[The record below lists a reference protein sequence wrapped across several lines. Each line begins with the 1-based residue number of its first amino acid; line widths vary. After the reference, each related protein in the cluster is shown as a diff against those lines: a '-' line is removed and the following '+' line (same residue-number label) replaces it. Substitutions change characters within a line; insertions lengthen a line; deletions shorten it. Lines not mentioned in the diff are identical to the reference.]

1 MPSGL
6 PPQRVVVQKMLKG
19 TTADVCGVREG
30 DELVGI
36 NGQLVSDMVPAIFL
50 EELKKR
56 PNCLKFELW
65 IEKAEEVF
73 GPRSEPAAHEWQH
86 EKPANLRQT
95 IEEEDDEVEEG
106 ADFYEDEPLQLNV
119 ADRHCMTTD
128 DILRW
133 GGSILRRRR
142 RVPRAP
148 DNEESLESILARRP
162 PAPLP
167 PGREP
172 LVGGYDSEDW

>member
-1 MPSGL
+1 MLAHAAQLEHKLLQAAGKAACRRAIKSLRPH
-6 PPQRVVVQKMLKG
+6 VQNIMRNMHAKPL
-19 TTADVCGVREG
+19 
-30 DELVGI
+30 DEL
-36 NGQLVSDMVPAIFL
+36 L
-50 EELKKR
+50 
-56 PNCLKFELW
+56 
-65 IEKAEEVF
+65 
-73 GPRSEPAAHEWQH
+73 
-86 EKPANLRQT
+86 
-95 IEEEDDEVEEG
+95 
-106 ADFYEDEPLQLNV
+106 DEPLQLNV

-167 PGREP
+167 RGQEP